1 MIASKSL
8 YLIALLPPKE
18 ICEEIKAFK
27 EEMKDRFNAKHALKL
42 PAHITLQRPF
52 WIEPQNEKALKQN
65 LHHFAKNQNP
75 IKIKLNGF
83 GNFPPRVIFV
93 KIENHKEMI
102 QMQSE
107 LQKTL
112 PPYIFQNI
120 NQRQTK
126 IHPHITLATRDLQ
139 ESVFPIAWN
148 VFQNRKYAASFTI
161 DNVVLFK
168 HTGKIWLK
176 EQVFYF
182 NKN

>member
-52 WIEPQNEKALKQN
+52 WVEEHNENTLKEN
-65 LHHFAKNQNP
+65 LETFVQTESP
-75 IKIKLNGF
+75 FSIDLNDF
-83 GNFPPRVIFV
+83 GCFTPRVIFV
-93 KIENHKEMI
+93 KISNHEPLIEM
-102 QMQSE
+102 QTR
-107 LQKTL
+107 LQKNL
-112 PPYIFQNI
+112 SLDIFQNQ
-120 NQRQTK
+120 NNRQTK
-126 IHPHITLATRDLQ
+126 IHPHITLASRDLQ